1 MAQDVKYKKIIK
13 EIMEPEA
20 KERGFKIVSGRTL
33 LLTKTIA
40 IFQRKKEGKSQSFY
54 ITEDLLREGKL
65 YLDCNGRI
73 EATFDRDDEESFR
86 KSIEQFNDYMM
97 AKGYA
102 FLDEQIRQPI
112 FTHEDSE
119 YVKNNYIELAE
130 AFLNSKNIVFSGNN
144 LKNLFDELF
153 RELENLFDL
162 VWDDAKEGLL
172 SVAACITYVMV
183 GAEYGIQI
191 IDKRN
196 ISTFYIERNDEFT
209 KFVSDSPINLVYVSY
224 KIKNLDKITIPALRK
239 FLTDEEWKERGG
251 TIG

>member
-1 MAQDVKYKKIIK
+1 M
-13 EIMEPEA
+13 
-20 KERGFKIVSGRTL
+20 
-33 LLTKTIA
+33 
-40 IFQRKKEGKSQSFY
+40 
-54 ITEDLLREGKL
+54 
-65 YLDCNGRI
+65 
-73 EATFDRDDEESFR
+73 
-86 KSIEQFNDYMM
+86 
-97 AKGYA
+97 
-102 FLDEQIRQPI
+102 
-112 FTHEDSE
+112 
-119 YVKNNYIELAE
+119 
-130 AFLNSKNIVFSGNN
+130 NSKNIVFSGNN

-162 VWDDAKEGLL
+162 EWDDAKEGLL

-183 GAEYGIQI
+183 GAGYGIQI

-224 KIKNLDKITIPALRK
+224 KIKNVDEITIPALRK